1 MWGIVQLQTIQRKL
15 AGVFLPEQATVL
27 AEVIHE
33 AYTDL
38 VKTGDFNELKEI
50 VRDLSVK
57 MGELAEA
64 QKRTEQRAEELAEAQ
79 KETQKEVGRL
89 DRALQEL
96 AEAQKETQKEVGRL
110 DRALQELAEAQKRT
124 EQRVEELAE
133 AQKRTEQRAEELAEA
148 QKRTEEE
155 LRKLVG
161 EHNETRKQL
170 GGLSTTVGYR
180 LEDEAF
186 KALPGLLKKD
196 FGLLVRGRL
205 LRKYVKDNRGRHVEV
220 NIIGE
225 GEKNGEVYTIVGE
238 SKSQLSKGDV
248 DDFIRR
254 RLNRLEGVFPK
265 IFPVLVTHMISQPDA
280 EDYAREKGIAVYY
293 SYDF

>member
-1 MWGIVQLQTIQRKL
+1 MQLQTIQRKL

-64 QKRTEQRAEELAEAQ
+64 QK
-79 KETQKEVGRL
+79 
-89 DRALQEL
+89 
-96 AEAQKETQKEVGRL
+96 ETQKEVGRL

-133 AQKRTEQRAEELAEA
+133 AQKRTE
-148 QKRTEEE
+148 EE
-155 LRKLVG
+155 LRKLIG

-196 FGLLVRGRL
+196 FGLSVRGRL

-265 IFPVLVTHMISQPDA
+265 IFPVLVTYMISQPDA